1 MKRFVLFLPLILFMV
16 LGAFLYKGLFLNPK
30 AMPSAL
36 EGKPVPEFKLLT
48 VTQGERVV
56 TKADLKGDYYLL
68 NVWATWCAACK
79 AEHPYLLDIAR
90 SGVAIYGINYK
101 DSQEDAAR
109 WLKFYQDP
117 YKFSAFD
124 VNGELGLNLGVYG
137 APETFLVDHKGI
149 IRLRYAGVIDTN
161 SWRVKFVPLI
171 NDIKKEMA
179 EENSS

>member
-1 MKRFVLFLPLILFMV
+1 MKRFILFLPLILFLI

-48 VTQGERVV
+48 VTKGDRVV
-56 TKADLKGDYYLL
+56 TKVDLLGDYYLL
-68 NVWATWCAACK
+68 NVWATWCASCK

-101 DSQEDAAR
+101 DDLGDAQK
-109 WLKFYQDP
+109 WLSYYQAP
-117 YKFSAFD
+117 YRFSAFD

-137 APETFLVDHKGI
+137 APETFLVDQHGI

-161 SWRVKFVPLI
+161 SWRVKFVPII
-171 NDIKKEMA
+171 NVIKQEIAKDKT
-179 EENSS
+179 S